1 MVKSLENI
9 RKRKHTGGLIKHT
22 RSRRSDEKDSF
33 SVDTLLGD
41 HSIRVK
47 NSRGGNVKV
56 SLVSDNSV
64 NVIDKSNNSIKKV
77 AITRVLKNP
86 SNRDYERRRVITR
99 GAILDTEL
107 GKVRVLSRPGQSG
120 IINGILISE

>member
-1 MVKSLENI
+1 MK
-9 RKRKHTGGLIKHT
+9 KT
-22 RSRRSDEKDSF
+22 RSLLIL
-33 SVDTLLGD
+33 LLGD

-47 NSRGGNVKV
+47 NSRGGNVKI
-56 SLVSDNSV
+56 SLVSDNFV

-86 SNRDYERRRVITR
+86 SNRDYERRGVITR

-120 IINGILISE
+120 IIDGILINE

>member
-22 RSRRSDEKDSF
+22 RNRRSDEKDSF

-86 SNRDYERRRVITR
+86 SNRDYERRGVITR

-120 IINGILISE
+120 IIDGILISE

>member
-47 NSRGGNVKV
+47 NSRGGNIKV

-86 SNRDYERRRVITR
+86 SNRDYERRGVITR

>member
-1 MVKSLENI
+1 MVKALENI

-47 NSRGGNVKV
+47 NSRGGNVKI

-64 NVIDKSNNSIKKV
+64 NVIDKSNNSIKKTT
-77 AITRVLKNP
+77 INRVLKNP
-86 SNRDYERRRVITR
+86 SNRDYERRGVITK
-99 GAILDTEL
+99 GAILDTDL
-107 GKVRVLSRPGQSG
+107 GKVRVLSRPGQTG
-120 IINGILISE
+120 IIDGILINE

>member
-47 NSRGGNVKV
+47 NSRGGNIKV

-86 SNRDYERRRVITR
+86 SNRDYERRGVITR

-120 IINGILISE
+120 IINGILIS

>member
-47 NSRGGNVKV
+47 NSRGGNIKV

-99 GAILDTEL
+99 GAILDTDL
-107 GKVRVLSRPGQSG
+107 GKVRVLSRPGQTG
-120 IINGILISE
+120 IIDGILINE

>member
-9 RKRKHTGGLIKHT
+9 RKRKPTGGLIKHT

-47 NSRGGNVKV
+47 NSRGGNVKI

-64 NVIDKSNNSIKKV
+64 NVIDKSTNSIKKV

-86 SNRDYERRRVITR
+86 SNRDYERRGVITR

-120 IINGILISE
+120 IIDGILINE

>member
-47 NSRGGNVKV
+47 NSRGGNIKV

-86 SNRDYERRRVITR
+86 SNRDYERRGVITR

-120 IINGILISE
+120 IIDGILISE

>member
-22 RSRRSDEKDSF
+22 RNRRSDEKDSF

-64 NVIDKSNNSIKKV
+64 NVIDKSNNSIKQV
-77 AITRVLKNP
+77 AITRVLNNP

>member
-47 NSRGGNVKV
+47 NSRGGNIKV

-107 GKVRVLSRPGQSG
+107 GKARVLSRPGQSG

>member
-47 NSRGGNVKV
+47 NSRGGNIKV

>member
-47 NSRGGNVKV
+47 NSRGGNIKV

-86 SNRDYERRRVITR
+86 SNRDYERRGVITR

-120 IINGILISE
+120 IIDGILINE

>member
-1 MVKSLENI
+1 MVKALENI
-9 RKRKHTGGLIKHT
+9 RKRNHTGGLIKHT
-22 RSRRSDEKDSF
+22 RSRRSDEKESF

-47 NSRGGNVKV
+47 NSRGGNVKI
-56 SLVSDNSV
+56 SLVSDNFV

-77 AITRVLKNP
+77 AINRVLKNP
-86 SNRDYERRRVITR
+86 SNRDYERRGVITR

-120 IINGILISE
+120 IIDGILINE

>member
-47 NSRGGNVKV
+47 NSRGGNVKI
-56 SLVSDNSV
+56 SLVSDNFV

-86 SNRDYERRRVITR
+86 SNRDYERRGVITR

-120 IINGILISE
+120 IIDGILINE

>member
-1 MVKSLENI
+1 MVKALENI

-22 RSRRSDEKDSF
+22 RSRRSDEKDTF

-41 HSIRVK
+41 HSVRIK
-47 NSRGGNVKV
+47 SSRGGNIKV

-64 NVIDKSNNSIKKV
+64 NVIDKSTNIIKKTS
-77 AITRVLKNP
+77 INRVLKNP
-86 SNRDYERRRVITR
+86 SNRDYERRGVITR

-107 GKVRVLSRPGQSG
+107 GKVRVLSRPGQTG
-120 IINGILISE
+120 IIDGILINE

>member
-9 RKRKHTGGLIKHT
+9 RKRKPTGGLIKHT

-47 NSRGGNVKV
+47 NSRGGNVKI

-77 AITRVLKNP
+77 TINRVLKNP
-86 SNRDYERRRVITR
+86 SNRDYERRGVITR

-120 IINGILISE
+120 IIDGILINE

>member
-1 MVKSLENI
+1 MVKALENI

-47 NSRGGNVKV
+47 NSRGGNIKV

-86 SNRDYERRRVITR
+86 SNRDYERRGVITR

-120 IINGILISE
+120 IFDGILISE

>member
-1 MVKSLENI
+1 MVKALENI

-22 RSRRSDEKDSF
+22 RSRRSDEKDTF

-41 HSIRVK
+41 HSVRIK
-47 NSRGGNVKV
+47 SSRGGNIKV

-64 NVIDKSNNSIKKV
+64 NVIDKSTNTIKKTS
-77 AITRVLKNP
+77 INRVLKNP
-86 SNRDYERRRVITR
+86 SNRDYERRGVITR

-107 GKVRVLSRPGQSG
+107 GKVRVLSRPGQTG
-120 IINGILISE
+120 IINGILINE

>member
-1 MVKSLENI
+1 MVKALENI

-47 NSRGGNVKV
+47 NSRGGNVKI
-56 SLVSDNSV
+56 SLVSDNFV
-64 NVIDKSNNSIKKV
+64 NVIDKSNNSFKKV

-86 SNRDYERRRVITR
+86 SNRDYERRGVITR

-107 GKVRVLSRPGQSG
+107 GKVRVLARPGQSG
-120 IINGILISE
+120 IIDGILINE

>member
-1 MVKSLENI
+1 MVKALENI

-47 NSRGGNVKV
+47 NSRGGNIKV

-64 NVIDKSNNSIKKV
+64 NVIDKSTNSIKKV

-86 SNRDYERRRVITR
+86 SNRDYERRGVITR

-120 IINGILISE
+120 IIDGILINE